1 MKQSLLLLTLAAILS
16 GALAGPASAQ
26 ERWGVVNLSAA
37 FLRSAPDYESALE
50 TQALMGSVVEI
61 LGEQGYWRQVSQH
74 DPEYT
79 AWMTELGVVELSRSE
94 LEAYLA
100 APKYIC
106 TAPLTLIY
114 DKSSGKRE
122 RIGELVQGDLV
133 RQALDGKGYPVRAL
147 GFNKVVLPDGREGF
161 VRSLHLKRFSEW
173 AQDRFVTVAGI
184 GKTARSFLGVPYLWG
199 GASSKNLDC
208 SGLVWMTYFL
218 NGVILPRNASQQA
231 LCGAEVQLNK
241 LREGDLIFFG
251 TPATAGQPERV
262 AHVGI
267 SLGDK
272 LFIHAS
278 HLVRINSLDPEADNY
293 YDSKVP
299 LFARR
304 IFDRRGGLFEDAQGN
319 RVVLGPGV
327 VAVSDSPYYF

>member
-1 MKQSLLLLTLAAILS
+1 MKQSLLLLTLTTLLTF
-16 GALAGPASAQ
+16 GLAGPASAQ

-61 LGEQGYWRQVSQH
+61 LGEQGYWRQVAQH

-94 LEAYLA
+94 MEAYLA

-106 TAPLTLIY
+106 TAALTQVY
-114 DKSSGKRE
+114 DKSSGRRE

-133 RQALDGKGYPVRAL
+133 RQALDGSGYPVRAL
-147 GFNKVVLPDGREGF
+147 GFNKVILPDGREGF
-161 VRSLHLKRFSEW
+161 VRSLHLKRFTEW
-173 AQDRFVTVAGI
+173 AQDSFVSVALI

-231 LCGAEVQLNK
+231 RCGAEVQLNK

-251 TPATAGQPERV
+251 TPATADKPERV

-278 HLVRINSLDPEADNY
+278 HVVRINSLDPEADNY
-293 YDSKVP
+293 YDSKTP

-304 IFDRRGGLFEDAQGN
+304 IFDHRGGLFEDEKGN

-327 VAVSDSPYYF
+327 IAVKDSQYYF